1 MEFQLTI
8 SDQTTRG
15 RRGRVKT
22 PHGTIETPAFM
33 PVGTQGTVKTLSP
46 RDLEALGA
54 QIFLANTYHLYLR
67 PGPEIIC
74 QLGGLHSFASWP
86 HPILT
91 DSGGYQI
98 FSMSQ
103 IRRITEEGVH
113 FRSHLDGSSHFLS
126 PEKAIQVQEALG
138 ADIIMA
144 LDECTPYPATR
155 DYAETSMEMT
165 SRWAKRCQ
173 EAHQRN
179 AQSLFGIA
187 QGGTYLDLR
196 RRSIADLAELDFDG
210 YALGGLSVGE
220 SKSQMYEVVEACTDL
235 LPEDRPRYLMG
246 VGTPEDLLECVG
258 LGVDLFDCV
267 MPTRHARNGS
277 LFTRFGRVS
286 IKNAR
291 YAKDPQPIDEE
302 CTCYTCRNFSRAY
315 LRHLFLADEILGL
328 RLNTLHNLH
337 FYLDLMRGVREALE
351 GGSFLSHK
359 ERALAQ
365 LRSRETELPE
375 TRATMEAGLKKELER
390 AEPCDNFSINSEG
403 IQKGEQ

>member
-1 MEFQLTI
+1 
-8 SDQTTRG
+8 
-15 RRGRVKT
+15 
-22 PHGTIETPAFM
+22 
-33 PVGTQGTVKTLSP
+33 
-46 RDLEALGA
+46 
-54 QIFLANTYHLYLR
+54 
-67 PGPEIIC
+67 
-74 QLGGLHSFASWP
+74 
-86 HPILT
+86 
-91 DSGGYQI
+91 
-98 FSMSQ
+98 
-103 IRRITEEGVH
+103 
-113 FRSHLDGSSHFLS
+113 
-126 PEKAIQVQEALG
+126 
-138 ADIIMA
+138 
-144 LDECTPYPATR
+144 
-155 DYAETSMEMT
+155 
-165 SRWAKRCQ
+165 
-173 EAHQRN
+173 
-179 AQSLFGIA
+179 
-187 QGGTYLDLR
+187 
-196 RRSIADLAELDFDG
+196 LDFDG

-220 SKSQMYEVVEACTDL
+220 SKGQMYEVVEACTDL

-246 VGTPEDLLECVG
+246 VGTPEDLLECVSF
-258 LGVDLFDCV
+258 GVDLFDCV